1 MNRAADEDR
10 PLPGERT
17 DGPGVWFPPPLVY
30 LLAFGLFYW
39 IHRAHW
45 PIGLRQAFGGSW
57 HVAATLGGVVLGGGL
72 WLDFWSLGRF
82 RRAGTSA
89 LPFRPASSFVAV
101 GPYRFTRNP
110 MYLGITLVV
119 IGLGFLL
126 DSAWVLLAA
135 FVGAAAIQAFVIP
148 REERY
153 LERRFGASYLDYKGR
168 VRRWL

>member
-1 MNRAADEDR
+1 MNRADDDR
-10 PLPGERT
+10 PRPAERS

-30 LLAFGLFYW
+30 LLAFGLFYG
-39 IHRAHW
+39 IHRAVL
-45 PIGLRQAFGGSW
+45 PIGLGRIFGGDGR
-57 HVAATLGGVVLGGGL
+57 VAAIAGACVVGLGLA
-72 WLDFWSLGRF
+72 LDAWSLGRF
-82 RRAGTSA
+82 WRAGTSA

-135 FVGAAAIQAFVIP
+135 FVGAAMIHAFVIP

-153 LERRFGASYLDYKGR
+153 LERRFGASYLDYTRR